1 MTVDLQGIVSNAVE
15 ASMKELRF
23 AFVNDVTSELKAS
36 IKRFIIWIVVVVV
49 ILVFLATLTELLV
62 IFITTRISWK
72 LLLKKLLLSGRL
84 LVR

>member
-36 IKRFIIWIVVVVV
+36 MKRFITWIVVVDN
-49 ILVFLATLTELLV
+49 LVFLATLTELLV

>member
-1 MTVDLQGIVSNAVE
+1 MTVDLQGIVSNAME

-36 IKRFIIWIVVVVV
+36 IKRFITWIVVVDN
-49 ILVFLATLTELLV
+49 LVFLATLTELLV

>member
-36 IKRFIIWIVVVVV
+36 IKRFITWIVVVDN
-49 ILVFLATLTELLV
+49 LVFLATLTELLV

>member
-36 IKRFIIWIVVVVV
+36 IKRFITWVVVVDN
-49 ILVFLATLTELLV
+49 LVFLATLTELLV